1 MSGIS
6 MHQNGKTFADLKAGL
21 EDHLFREDEK
31 DAERISQ
38 YTDSYINVNE
48 TKYNQTLFLNEDEV
62 ETDESGRIKFTKKLR
77 NEFTEMNVKRKS
89 EGLRAKQ
96 KNANIGTIDTLQLSD
111 EVLEFM
117 GYEKFYKDRFDYDA
131 EGREIAVRKPW
142 SEQTEEARQLVVQA
156 YSAMVEATNERPDL
170 YGVTMVAQLHV
181 DESTPHVERV
191 SRMVDRDDYDFN
203 ASNIINGNHLG
214 KGMRGKKWGQARQDH
229 FAEKTREILGEE
241 FSNRYKIQRGEKGSE
256 KADKTKNLDLFEEG
270 LKVKSVMLEQQRI
283 ALANQQKA
291 LEQRE
296 VDAERRETALEAS
309 ESRFNEKWDDLSS
322 REKEL
327 RERDAR
333 TLKLDELKSEHDE
346 YVNSARIWAKKV
358 GNLYDAITAETD
370 AFTSTSVP
378 LDSVEREVFDI
389 ALKHAKLN
397 VKRNGVLVNVSLQ
410 EFYNNKV
417 GKKTVDH
424 DTELKSKLDKAMLD
438 VGLTDLNP
446 PQKNDGLSY

>member
-6 MHQNGKTFADLKAGL
+6 LHQNGKTFADLRAGL
-21 EDHLFREDEK
+21 EDHLFRENEK
-31 DAERISQ
+31 DAERISE

-48 TKYNQTLFLNEDEV
+48 TKYNQTLFLNENEV
-62 ETDESGRIKFTKKLR
+62 EVDEDGRIKFTKKLR

-96 KNANIGTIDTLQLSD
+96 KNANLGTIDTLQLSD
-111 EVLEFM
+111 EVLEAM

-142 SEQTEEARQLVVQA
+142 SEQTEDARRLVVQA
-156 YSAMVEATNERPDL
+156 YRAMIDATNDRPDL

-191 SRMVDRDDYDFN
+191 SRMVDRNDYDFN

-256 KADKTKNLDLFEEG
+256 KADKTKNLDLYEEG

-283 ALANQQKA
+283 ALFDQQKA
-291 LEQRE
+291 LERRE
-296 VDAERRETALEAS
+296 EDAERRETALEAS
-309 ESRFNEKWDDLSS
+309 ESRFNDKWDDLSS
-322 REKEL
+322 WEKEL
-327 RERDAR
+327 RDREDR
-333 TLKLDELKSEHDE
+333 TLKLDELKSEHDR
-346 YVNSARIWAKKV
+346 YANSASIWVQKV
-358 GNLYDAITAETD
+358 NRVYGIISNLIEEFKIDD
-370 AFTSTSVP
+370 
-378 LDSVEREVFDI
+378 VERKAFNTALQYASLPVKQNGQRKVVPFKQYFD
-389 ALKHAKLN
+389 AQ
-397 VKRNGVLVNVSLQ
+397 VNKIPNS
-410 EFYNNKV
+410 
-417 GKKTVDH
+417 
-424 DTELKSKLDKAMLD
+424 ELDARLRDAMLKA
-438 VGLTDLNP
+438 GLDPDHLKLEDNGR
-446 PQKNDGLSY
+446 QFGD

>member
-6 MHQNGKTFADLKAGL
+6 LHQNGKTFADLKAGL

-31 DAERISQ
+31 DAERISE

-48 TKYNQTLFLNEDEV
+48 TKYNQTLFLNENEV
-62 ETDESGRIKFTKKLR
+62 EADENGRIKFTKKLR

-96 KNANIGTIDTLQLSD
+96 KNANIGAIDTLQLSD
-111 EVLEFM
+111 EVLEAM

-142 SEQTEEARQLVVQA
+142 SEQTEESRQLVVQA
-156 YSAMVEATNERPDL
+156 YRAMIDATNDRPDL

-214 KGMRGKKWGQARQDH
+214 KGLRGKKWGQARQDH

-241 FSNRYKIQRGEKGSE
+241 FSNRYKVQRGEKGSE
-256 KADKTKNLDLFEEG
+256 KADKTKNLDLYEEG

-296 VDAERRETALEAS
+296 ADAERRETALKAS

-322 REKEL
+322 WEKEL
-327 RERDAR
+327 RDRENR
-333 TLKLDELKSEHDE
+333 TLKLDELKSEHDR
-346 YVNSARIWAKKV
+346 YANSIGVYAGEALKVDDYLKRIVDDIQYKMPAPLNEVQRKV
-358 GNLYDAITAETD
+358 FNTAMKHGQIKAQRQGKPIIVSFADYYDK
-370 AFTSTSVP
+370 
-378 LDSVEREVFDI
+378 VERDTKNAYLQDKLRESGYYDI
-389 ALKHAKLN
+389 KPPTKPN
-397 VKRNGVLVNVSLQ
+397 V
-410 EFYNNKV
+410 
-417 GKKTVDH
+417 
-424 DTELKSKLDKAMLD
+424 
-438 VGLTDLNP
+438 
-446 PQKNDGLSY
+446 DGPSF

>member
-96 KNANIGTIDTLQLSD
+96 KNANLGTIDTLQLSD
-111 EVLEFM
+111 EVLESM

-142 SEQTEEARQLVVQA
+142 SEQTDEARQLVVQA
-156 YSAMVEATNERPDL
+156 YRAMVEATNDRPDL

-241 FSNRYKIQRGEKGSE
+241 FSNRYKVQRGEKGSE
-256 KADKTKNLDLFEEG
+256 KLDKTKNLDLFEEG

-296 VDAERRETALEAS
+296 VDAERRETALKRS
-309 ESRFNEKWDDLSS
+309 ESDFNEKWDDLSS
-322 REKEL
+322 WEKEL

-333 TLKLDELKSEHDE
+333 TLKLDELKSEHNK
-346 YVNSARIWAKKV
+346 YVNSARIWSKKV
-358 GNLYDAITAETD
+358 GELYDAITAETD
-370 AFTSTSVP
+370 AFTSTSVS
-378 LDSVEREVFDI
+378 LDDVEREVFDI

-397 VKRNGVLVNVSLQ
+397 VKRGGVLVNVSLQ

-417 GKKTVDH
+417 SKKTVDH
-424 DTELKSKLDKAMLD
+424 DDELKRKLNDTMLN
-438 VGLTDLNP
+438 VGLADLNP
-446 PQKNDGLSY
+446 PTQNDGLSY